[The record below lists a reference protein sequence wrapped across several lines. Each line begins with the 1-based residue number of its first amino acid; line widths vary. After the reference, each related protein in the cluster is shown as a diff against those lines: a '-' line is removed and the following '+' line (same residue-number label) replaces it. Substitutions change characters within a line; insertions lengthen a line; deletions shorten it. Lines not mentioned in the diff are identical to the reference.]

1 MSNPNLKIEGSVAPG
16 FESVRDLY
24 ARNMRKLKERNT
36 QLCVYHRGEKVV
48 DLWGTQIGDTDFT
61 PDTLVNIF
69 SSGKSME
76 AIALASLHGR
86 GLLDY
91 EKRIADY
98 WPEFGQH
105 GKEDLTVADLMR
117 HEGGLASFDRSI
129 EPEALFPENI
139 KKNQVAPIIEAQI
152 ARFPKREDT
161 NREYH
166 AITRGWV
173 ANETFRR
180 IDPAGRTIGD
190 FLREEVS
197 TPLEVE
203 AYVGLRENE
212 LPRVSPVII
221 VSFLFILLQS
231 LIPKFLGR
239 RIEKNIFQLGAR
251 IFRILRSARNGSTAR
266 RDVPPIAG
274 SGGLPDFNSR
284 EVRMGETPSANTHSN
299 ARSLAKIA
307 AMVAN
312 GGALGGREVLPRAAC
327 DAMHAETIEAD
338 LIIMPCSFSQGGV
351 NAFGK
356 TSVGN
361 GAFGEALNEG
371 REGFGG
377 WMGFGGSIF
386 QWHREREIGF
396 GYVPTS
402 LHALDLFNERGKEYQ
417 REVLRCVER
426 LGAS

>member
-1 MSNPNLKIEGSVAPG
+1 
-16 FESVRDLY
+16 
-24 ARNMRKLKERNT
+24 
-36 QLCVYHRGEKVV
+36 
-48 DLWGTQIGDTDFT
+48 
-61 PDTLVNIF
+61 
-69 SSGKSME
+69 ME

-91 EKRIADY
+91 DKRIADY

-105 GKEDLTVADLMR
+105 GKGDLTVADLMR

-152 ARFPKREDT
+152 ARFPQREDT

-166 AITRGWV
+166 AISRGWV
-173 ANETFRR
+173 ANEIFRR

-251 IFRILRSARNGSTAR
+251 IFRILR
-266 RDVPPIAG
+266 
-274 SGGLPDFNSR
+274 
-284 EVRMGETPSANTHSN
+284 THN
-299 ARSLAKIA
+299 FIY
-307 AMVAN
+307 
-312 GGALGGREVLPRAAC
+312 
-327 DAMHAETIEAD
+327 
-338 LIIMPCSFSQGGV
+338 
-351 NAFGK
+351 
-356 TSVGN
+356 
-361 GAFGEALNEG
+361 
-371 REGFGG
+371 
-377 WMGFGGSIF
+377 
-386 QWHREREIGF
+386 IG
-396 GYVPTS
+396 
-402 LHALDLFNERGKEYQ
+402 
-417 REVLRCVER
+417 
-426 LGAS
+426 